1 MKSDKLLTVRV
12 PGSQLRKLMR
22 ARGVKRQS
30 DLINRLESTKD
41 LSKEDEAA
49 LHEAIKD
56 WKGARATLEL
66 LAEKYPNS
74 EAGKKAKLRL
84 KKK

>member
-30 DLINRLESTKD
+30 DLINRLLQEEEERLESLAVLRRT
-41 LSKEDEAA
+41 A
-49 LHEAIKD
+49 
-56 WKGARATLEL
+56 GTMRRADFDDRL
-66 LAEKYPNS
+66 L
-74 EAGKKAKLRL
+74 
-84 KKK
+84 